1 MKKIIFY
8 VLTIVNKVVG
18 KKNTI
23 VFHSFPDFAD
33 NSYALFNYIAGKY
46 KNYRLIWL
54 INNKNNLSA
63 INANLERK
71 SYKNIDIYPVKS
83 ISGILSY
90 LSSKYIF
97 HTHGIYSGIKTSRSQ
112 VNINLWHGM
121 PLKKIGIPDG
131 KKKKDLPFFDYTI
144 AASEMFSDI
153 MAEAFGIGIEKVLIT
168 GQPRNDLFA
177 DTENDVYGLKK
188 YNKVFI
194 WMPTYRKSVVGDIR
208 EEGRQSAT
216 GLPLICRDNLAALDL
231 FLKNKNALLIIK
243 IHGMD
248 FLNNKGFINLNN
260 IKFIS
265 NDDLLKDN
273 IQLYQLVGQTDALI
287 TDYSSI
293 YFDYLIMEKPIAYII
308 DDIEEYKNDRGF
320 FISDEKLFDYMPGM
334 KISNLSDFNMFF
346 EKVCSDS
353 FDIVY
358 DKDILT
364 EMNKYTDS
372 FSSKRICDAVF
383 NEVKK

>member
-97 HTHGIYSGIKTSRSQ
+97 HSHGIYSGIKTSGSQ

-144 AASEMFSDI
+144 AVSEMFSDI

-168 GQPRNDLFA
+168 GQPRNDLFT
-177 DTENDVYGLKK
+177 DIENDVYGLKK

-216 GLPLICRDNLAALDL
+216 GLPLLNMENLKDLDL
-231 FLKNKNALLIIK
+231 FLNDKESLLIIK

-248 FLNNKGFINLNN
+248 FLNNIAFKSFNN

-320 FISDEKLFDYMPGM
+320 FISDDKLFDYMPGM

-346 EKVCSDS
+346 EKVCSNS